1 MALNSKTYHYWGSAA
16 EKTSRKGLSKQTNK
30 FTKEIYKSVL
40 EDQLLVE
47 GTNKGFLLKDNTMYT
62 YSQLR
67 TGLTFLYAKRRV
79 LADGVSTEC
88 IDV

>member
-1 MALNSKTYHYWGSAA
+1 MG
-16 EKTSRKGLSKQTNK
+16 
-30 FTKEIYKSVL
+30 
-40 EDQLLVE
+40 DQLSVK
-47 GTNKGFLLKDNTMYT
+47 GTNKSFVLKDNTMFN

-67 TGLTFLYAKRRV
+67 TILTFLYAKRRV

>member
-1 MALNSKTYHYWGSAA
+1 MD
-16 EKTSRKGLSKQTNK
+16 KQVCK
-30 FTKEIYKSVL
+30 AFYMSVL
-40 EDQLLVE
+40 KDQLSVE
-47 GTNKGFLLKDNTMYT
+47 GTNRGFVLKNNTMFT

>member
-1 MALNSKTYHYWGSAA
+1 M
-16 EKTSRKGLSKQTNK
+16 
-30 FTKEIYKSVL
+30 L
-40 EDQLLVE
+40 EDQPSVE
-47 GTNKGFLLKDNTMYT
+47 GTNKGFVLKDNTVFT